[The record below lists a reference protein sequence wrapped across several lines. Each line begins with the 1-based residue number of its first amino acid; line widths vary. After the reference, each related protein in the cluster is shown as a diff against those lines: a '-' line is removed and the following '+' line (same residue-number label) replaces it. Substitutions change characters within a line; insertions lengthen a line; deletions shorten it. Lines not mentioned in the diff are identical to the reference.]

1 MRDTRIALNLGA
13 LIRAS
18 RCPKPGCLWPTHTC
32 NMSAARPRPG
42 VNLHEVCG
50 ERERFLAMSKCVGA
64 GPKPAR
70 PLNHRARCHIEVSH
84 ADREGARCRSSM
96 SGWMRGL
103 QCRLRAADLAT
114 SKGERNQTC
123 SRPSAR
129 LPRQQPT
136 RQAKTWR
143 AAARPSAPRR
153 RWSTE
158 TPLATAWSSP
168 TPGRWLAPR
177 RPPVRAPP
185 PSLALASRQLPPPA
199 RRRRPWC
206 PGLPS
211 TRATTSTSRPE
222 PRARRPR
229 RHRPASPRASPATT
243 APLTS
248 RSVRWRWRWS

>member
-1 MRDTRIALNLGA
+1 MSCTRARRDVAP
-13 LIRAS
+13 
-18 RCPKPGCLWPTHTC
+18 RCHVEV
-32 NMSAARPRPG
+32 SAAGLLCRAG
-42 VNLHEVCG
+42 CAGSN
-50 ERERFLAMSKCVGA
+50 VGSE
-64 GPKPAR
+64 
-70 PLNHRARCHIEVSH
+70 LT
-84 ADREGARCRSSM
+84 
-96 SGWMRGL
+96 
-103 QCRLRAADLAT
+103 DLAT
-114 SKGERNQTC
+114 SKGKEPNLLRA
-123 SRPSAR
+123 SAR
-129 LPRQQPT
+129 LLRQQPT
-136 RQAKTWR
+136 RQARAWT

-158 TPLATAWSSP
+158 SPLVTAWSSP
-168 TPGRWLAPR
+168 TPERWLAPR

-185 PSLALASRQLPPPA
+185 PSLALASRQLPRPA